1 MNENSTKPM
10 ITHIMVPYDK
20 SEAANRA
27 FEYALDLAKKYNSSI
42 SIVSCI
48 HLQVPTDP
56 YFGSAYIETTK
67 LLKEDAANSISKL
80 EPRLR
85 EANIKFDTDVLE
97 TMSITESLTTYA
109 ESHNVD
115 LIIIG
120 SRGLGGFKKLLLGS
134 IASGVSQHSKCPV
147 LIVK

>member
-1 MNENSTKPM
+1 
-10 ITHIMVPYDK
+10 MVPYDK

-27 FEYALDLAKKYNSSI
+27 FEYAIDLAKKYNSTVTII
-42 SIVSCI
+42 SCVVI
-48 HLQVPTDP
+48 QVPTDP
-56 YFGSAYIETTK
+56 YFGTAYMETTK
-67 LLKEDAANSISKL
+67 LLREDAVNSISKL

-85 EANIKFDTDVLE
+85 ESNIPFKKDVLE
-97 TMSITESLTTYA
+97 VISITESLLSYA

-115 LIIIG
+115 LIVIG

-134 IASGVSQHSKCPV
+134 VASGVSQHSKCPV

>member
-1 MNENSTKPM
+1 MNEPSSNHM
-10 ITHIMVPYDK
+10 IKHIMVPYDK

-27 FEYALDLAKKYNSSI
+27 FEYAIDLAKKYNSAI
-42 SIVSCI
+42 SIVSCVS
-48 HLQVPTDP
+48 LQVPTDP
-56 YFGSAYIETTK
+56 YFGTAYVETTK
-67 LLKEDAANSISKL
+67 LLREDAINSISKL

-85 EANIKFDTDVLE
+85 ESNISFKTDVLDVI
-97 TMSITESLTTYA
+97 SITESLISYA
-109 ESHNVD
+109 ESHDID

-134 IASGVSQHSKCPV
+134 VASGVSQHSKCPV

>member
-1 MNENSTKPM
+1 M
-10 ITHIMVPYDK
+10 ISHIMVPYDK

-42 SIVSCI
+42 SIVSCVSI
-48 HLQVPTDP
+48 QVPTDP
-56 YFGSAYIETTK
+56 YFGTAYIETTK
-67 LLKEDAANSISKL
+67 LLREDAVNSISKL

-85 EANIKFDTDVLE
+85 EANIRYKTDVLE
-97 TMSITESLTTYA
+97 TISITDSLTTYA

-134 IASGVSQHSKCPV
+134 VASGVSQHSKCPV

>member
-1 MNENSTKPM
+1 M
-10 ITHIMVPYDK
+10 IKHIMVPYDK

-48 HLQVPTDP
+48 SLQIPTDP

-67 LLKEDAANSISKL
+67 ILREDAVNSILKL

-85 EANIKFDTDVLE
+85 EANIKFKTDVLE
-97 TMSITESLTTYA
+97 TISITESLTSYA
-109 ESHNVD
+109 ESHGVD

-134 IASGVSQHSKCPV
+134 VASGVSQHSKCPV

>member
-1 MNENSTKPM
+1 M
-10 ITHIMVPYDK
+10 IPYDK

-27 FEYALDLAKKYNSSI
+27 LEYAIDLAKKYNSFI
-42 SIVSCI
+42 SIVSCVS
-48 HLQVPTDP
+48 LQVPTDP
-56 YFGSAYIETTK
+56 YFGTAYLETTK
-67 LLKEDAANSISKL
+67 LLREDAVNSISKL

-85 EANIKFDTDVLE
+85 ESNIPFKADVLE
-97 TMSITESLTTYA
+97 VISITESLLSYA

-134 IASGVSQHSKCPV
+134 VASGVSQHSKCPV